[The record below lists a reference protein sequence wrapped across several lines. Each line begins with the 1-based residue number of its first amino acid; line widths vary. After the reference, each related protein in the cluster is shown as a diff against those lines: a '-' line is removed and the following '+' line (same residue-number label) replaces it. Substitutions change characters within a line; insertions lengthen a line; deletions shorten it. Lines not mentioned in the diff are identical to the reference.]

1 LVTVLR
7 KNKVEADRNWHGE
20 DAGARRSGRINPGSI
35 IRWVAVPSVGTAIG
49 LWLVGTM
56 AGLSS
61 VGATLPTGTGGLQQ
75 TLLMPGSLTQ
85 ANPLKQHFQTSTA
98 PFVLANVHGAEQ
110 ALHDHSPECGDSCFK
125 LASVETHAEK
135 SSRLVAT
142 AAPAQPVVIAG
153 NTIVSHTKDRFERME
168 AALSPSR
175 LAAAFAGTAK
185 PQATA
190 GAAARPVISNAA
202 PVVEASLTPP
212 NKVVASLTNDMAG
225 DMAGLSDQSYETASL
240 PSADAAPAAERFAR
254 VDPGSVVVQTA
265 PQPMRF
271 GAATATETPDP
282 SQLALALVKSM
293 PVDDEAFASPL
304 PIEESSA
311 DVAVAPSKTLPEK
324 PGDVASLPDALS
336 DDVPLPTQRPQL
348 DNAPAPK
355 SAQQEPKPVEQPKA
369 VQPPKA
375 VQQTK
380 PVQLAAKPAPQ
391 TRQGKPGNGGDVLAY
406 ARPDTP
412 SGGLGQAFK
421 NLFSGPRGGTS
432 GAGNGVAVYDIS
444 AKTVYLPDGQR
455 LEAHSGLGAMVDQP
469 RYVDQKDRGP
479 TPPNTYDLTLRETR
493 FHGVEAI
500 RLTPVGGK
508 AKYNRVGLLAH
519 TYMLRGGRAESN
531 GCVVFKDYNRF
542 LAAFKK
548 GKVTRL
554 VVVPRLN
561 GSPTQVASN
570 ARGV

>member
-1 LVTVLR
+1 
-7 KNKVEADRNWHGE
+7 
-20 DAGARRSGRINPGSI
+20 
-35 IRWVAVPSVGTAIG
+35 
-49 LWLVGTM
+49 M
-56 AGLSS
+56 
-61 VGATLPTGTGGLQQ
+61 
-75 TLLMPGSLTQ
+75 
-85 ANPLKQHFQTSTA
+85 
-98 PFVLANVHGAEQ
+98 
-110 ALHDHSPECGDSCFK
+110 
-125 LASVETHAEK
+125 
-135 SSRLVAT
+135 
-142 AAPAQPVVIAG
+142 
-153 NTIVSHTKDRFERME
+153 
-168 AALSPSR
+168 
-175 LAAAFAGTAK
+175 
-185 PQATA
+185 
-190 GAAARPVISNAA
+190 
-202 PVVEASLTPP
+202 
-212 NKVVASLTNDMAG
+212 ASLTNDMAG
-225 DMAGLSDQSYETASL
+225 VSDQSYETASL
-240 PSADAAPAAERFAR
+240 PSAAPAPAAERFAR
-254 VDPGSVVVQTA
+254 VDSGSVVVQTA

-271 GAATATETPDP
+271 GAPAATETPDP

-311 DVAVAPSKTLPEK
+311 DVAVSPSETLPQK
-324 PGDVASLPDALS
+324 PGDIASLPDALS

-355 SAQQEPKPVEQPKA
+355 SMQQPPKVVEQ
-369 VQPPKA
+369 PKA

-391 TRQGKPGNGGDVLAY
+391 TRQGKPGNGDVLAY

>member
-1 LVTVLR
+1 
-7 KNKVEADRNWHGE
+7 
-20 DAGARRSGRINPGSI
+20 
-35 IRWVAVPSVGTAIG
+35 
-49 LWLVGTM
+49 M

-61 VGATLPTGTGGLQQ
+61 VGASLPTATGGLQQ

-98 PFVLANVHGAEQ
+98 PFVLANIHGAEQ

-135 SSRLVAT
+135 SSRLIAA
-142 AAPAQPVVIAG
+142 AAPAQPAVTAS
-153 NTIVSHTKDRFERME
+153 NTIVSQTKDRFERME

-175 LAAAFAGTAK
+175 IAAAFASKAK
-185 PQATA
+185 PQETA
-190 GAAARPVISNAA
+190 NAAAHPVISSVA
-202 PVVEASLTPP
+202 PVVEASLTPS
-212 NKVVASLTNDMAG
+212 NKVVASLSNDMAS
-225 DMAGLSDQSYETASL
+225 LSDQSYETASL
-240 PSADAAPAAERFAR
+240 PSSAAAPAAERFAR
-254 VDPGSVVVQTA
+254 IDPGSVVVQTA

-271 GAATATETPDP
+271 GALAATETPDP

-311 DVAVAPSKTLPEK
+311 DVAVAPSKTLPEN

-336 DDVPLPTQRPQL
+336 NDVPLPTQRPQL

-355 SAQQEPKPVEQPKA
+355 SIQQPKVVVEQPKA

-380 PVQLAAKPAPQ
+380 PVQLAAKPTPQ
-391 TRQGKPGNGGDVLAY
+391 TRGKPGNGGDVLAY

-421 NLFSGPRGGTS
+421 NLFSGPRGGS

-500 RLTPVGGK
+500 RLTPVGGR

>member
-1 LVTVLR
+1 
-7 KNKVEADRNWHGE
+7 
-20 DAGARRSGRINPGSI
+20 
-35 IRWVAVPSVGTAIG
+35 
-49 LWLVGTM
+49 M

-61 VGATLPTGTGGLQQ
+61 VGASLPTGGLQQ
-75 TLLMPGSLTQ
+75 TLLMHGSLTQ

-135 SSRLVAT
+135 SSRIAAAT
-142 AAPAQPVVIAG
+142 AQPAATTG
-153 NTIVSHTKDRFERME
+153 TAIVTQTKDRFERME

-175 LAAAFAGTAK
+175 IAAAFAGTAK
-185 PQATA
+185 PQQTA
-190 GAAARPVISNAA
+190 NAA
-202 PVVEASLTPP
+202 PHPIISSVAPAVEASLTPSS
-212 NKVVASLTNDMAG
+212 KVVASLSNDVTG
-225 DMAGLSDQSYETASL
+225 ISDQSYETASL
-240 PSADAAPAAERFAR
+240 PTAAAPAAERFAR
-254 VDPGSVVVQTA
+254 VDPNSVVVQTA

-271 GAATATETPDP
+271 GAPDVTETPDP

-304 PIEESSA
+304 PIEESSV
-311 DVAVAPSKTLPEK
+311 DVAVTPSKTLPEK

-355 SAQQEPKPVEQPKA
+355 TIQPRVVEQPKA
-369 VQPPKA
+369 VPQPKA

-380 PVQLAAKPAPQ
+380 PVQLAARPAPQ
-391 TRQGKPGNGGDVLAY
+391 TRQGKPANSGDELAY

-421 NLFSGPRGGTS
+421 NLFSGPRGGSS

-479 TPPNTYDLTLRETR
+479 TPPNTYDLTLRESR